1 MKRLILFLT
10 VVLCFAVNGQSKRL
24 FYLFQEPVIKYVYAV
39 NMNGS
44 DEYMYNSS
52 TTPFNLG
59 SSSVTILAWVK
70 PSNVTGGKRIVS
82 VRSTQAYELLL
93 NDARVEGYMDD
104 GSGTT
109 FGTGASSVAANKW
122 ALAFIEID
130 QGVDSIRVGFINENG
145 LTIFPT
151 ARTISDINPNIGLT
165 VGRYPTVATQYFS
178 GLIGETILIKDKAL
192 TRSEL
197 IQQYNL
203 GAGGDHFSI
212 SGGTIMAWYK
222 WEGATNT
229 DFLNDAGSG
238 NNDLTGSNVTQSDDQ
253 TTITGGY
260 K

>member
-24 FYLFQEPVIKYVYAV
+24 LYLFQEPVIKYVYAV

-59 SSSVTILAWVK
+59 SSSVTILAWIK
-70 PSNVTGGKRIVS
+70 PSNITGAKRIVS
-82 VRSTQAYELLL
+82 VRNTFTYELIQNNGLI
-93 NDARVEGYMDD
+93 EGYLND
-104 GSGTT
+104 GSGTS
-109 FGTGASSVAANKW
+109 FNTGASNVTANKW

-130 QGVDSIRVGFINENG
+130 QGVDSVRVGFVNENG
-145 LTIFPT
+145 LTIFSNSRSIT
-151 ARTISDINPNIGLT
+151 DFNTNAGLT
-165 VGRYPTVATQYFS
+165 IGRYPTVATQYFS
-178 GLIGETILIKDKAL
+178 GLLGEVILIKDKAL

>member
-10 VVLCFAVNGQSKRL
+10 IVLCFAVNGQSKRL

-39 NMNGS
+39 NLNGS

-59 SSSVTILAWVK
+59 SSSVTILAWIK
-70 PSNVTGGKRIVS
+70 PSNVTGGKRIVA
-82 VRSTQAYELLL
+82 VRSTQSYELYL
-93 NDARVEGYMDD
+93 NDAKVEGHMND
-104 GSGTT
+104 GTGTS
-109 FGTGASSVAANKW
+109 FNTGASNVTANKW

-130 QGVDSIRVGFINENG
+130 QGVDSIRVGFVNENG
-145 LTIFPT
+145 LTIFPSV
-151 ARTISDINPNIGLT
+151 RTISDINPNTGLV
-165 VGRYPTVATQYFS
+165 VGRFSATASQYFS
-178 GLIGETILIKDKAL
+178 GLLGEVIMVKDKAL

-212 SGGTIMAWYK
+212 SGGTVMAWYK
-222 WEGATNT
+222 WDGT
-229 DFLNDAGSG
+229 DDAGFLKDSG
-238 NNDLTGSNVTQSDDQ
+238 STNNLTGTNVTQSDDQ
-253 TTITGGY
+253 VKLTNGY